1 MRGGIVLVVLG
12 ITAVAAYSVGRQNV
26 PATGAA
32 VSVTA
37 TRTTLAK
44 SVPFSDPVAQRPA
57 PVATSRPI
65 DPSTPS
71 AKVDAPEKPMVQDNK
86 RKVDATLTAAA
97 IAAILIKASRD
108 QYYATGHPCACPED
122 RTHNGRRCGGNSAHS
137 RPGGATPLCYPSDV
151 TAAMIE
157 SFRQRQASR

>member
-1 MRGGIVLVVLG
+1 MRGIVLVVLG
-12 ITAVAAYSVGRQNV
+12 IAAVAAYSGGRQNV
-26 PATGAA
+26 PATGAP
-32 VSVTA
+32 VSITD

-44 SVPFSDPVAQRPA
+44 PVAFSDPAAKGPA

-65 DPSTPS
+65 DASTPF
-71 AKVDAPEKPMVQDNK
+71 AKVDAPDKPVRQDK
-86 RKVDATLTAAA
+86 RKVEAALTVATIT
-97 IAAILIKASRD
+97 AILIKASRD

-122 RTHNGRRCGGNSAHS
+122 RTRSGRRCGGNSAHS

-151 TAAMIE
+151 TAAMIQ